1 MNTKRWELLSSLFV
15 IEQAGVRPWFQEALR
30 DAIRRG
36 QYFFF
41 NSVNGRVLCLGT
53 CPSTSLAFS
62 YTPSWT
68 AVPITVFVIGPTGP
82 LIAQAG
88 DPDAGEMWTRWLE
101 DCEQDDWNRRD
112 TEVWLNAEL
121 DDEIWLDTM
130 DQFAAEERE
139 AAQAA
144 H

>member
-1 MNTKRWELLSSLFV
+1 MNTKNWKLNWAEFAIRD
-15 IEQAGVRPWFQEALR
+15 AGVRPWFQEPLR

-41 NSVNGRVLCLGT
+41 NKVNGRVVCLGT
-53 CPSTSLAFS
+53 CPSSSLAFS
-62 YTPSWT
+62 YAASWT

-82 LIAQAG
+82 VIAQAG
-88 DPDAGEMWTRWLE
+88 DPDAGELWARWIR
-101 DCEQDDWNRRD
+101 DCEQTKEDDAAYYAM
-112 TEVWLNAEL
+112 VNAEL
-121 DDEIWLDTM
+121 DHEIWLDTM
-130 DQFAAEERE
+130 EQFAAEERE